1 MHTLSFRRA
10 SLAAAMSFA
19 FVLPASADLLDGAGE
34 TFTAQEMTGDARLS
48 GFDIAAL
55 PDGFVVVWTEREP
68 EGYDRIRARR
78 FDQDGEPR
86 ADAFLVI
93 EEGGS
98 TDVAL
103 GRPLVAASDDG
114 KLLVAWARD
123 GESPPAFCSNNL
135 FVSRVDADDNPSP
148 AETPY
153 DAEYEPCQMGLAM
166 DADGDYAV
174 AWSNLN
180 HDLKTRSFLA
190 DGTVL
195 GDTATISGGNLAIDV
210 SVAIQDNGTF
220 AVGWNF
226 TNGVAEFQTRTLAD
240 NTVLH
245 DTQPL
250 DNGDFSDADLR
261 RSGVALA
268 ADQDGGYVGLWEHV
282 DLDVDTSREIRAQRW
297 RADGTA
303 GEALLL
309 GSIPYQGDLHAADMD
324 ADGQGNLVGVWSG
337 ERATGGVAEGTLID
351 DDNDV
356 VGERAAT
363 IADFSAYND
372 PPEAGSPRVAMN
384 ADMVA
389 VAWYGSDTQTL
400 RARVFDPDSR
410 TVNPSGPG
418 SSGGGG
424 PTGPLTLL
432 AVVLLVLRQRRLI

>member
-10 SLAAAMSFA
+10 SLAAAASFA

-34 TFTAQEMTGDARLS
+34 TFTVQDMTGDARLS

-68 EGYDRIRARR
+68 EGYDRVRARR
-78 FDQDGEPR
+78 FDQGGEPR
-86 ADAFLVI
+86 DEAFLVI

-98 TDVAL
+98 TDAGL
-103 GRPLVAASDDG
+103 GRPQVAADDEG

-123 GESPPAFCSNNL
+123 GSGPPGFCSSNL
-135 FVSRVDADDNPSP
+135 YVSRVDADDNPSP
-148 AETPY
+148 SETPY
-153 DAEYEPCQMGLAM
+153 DAEYRPCQMGLAM
-166 DADGDYAV
+166 DADGDYVV
-174 AWSNLN
+174 AWGNLN
-180 HDLKTRSFLA
+180 HDVKSRSFLA

-195 GDTATISGGNLAIDV
+195 GATETISRGNAAIDV
-210 SVAIQDNGTF
+210 SVAIQDTGSF

-240 NTVLH
+240 NSLLH

-250 DNGDFSDADLR
+250 DNGDFSGDRLR

-268 ADQDGGYVGLWEHV
+268 ADQDGGFVGLWEHV
-282 DLDVDTSREIRAQRW
+282 DLTVDAPREVRAQRW
-297 RADGTA
+297 HADGTA

-309 GSIPYQGDLHAADMD
+309 GSIPYQGELDAADMD

-356 VGERAAT
+356 VGERAVT
-363 IADFSAYND
+363 IADFSVYNG
-372 PPEAGSPRVAMN
+372 PPEAGAPRVAMN
-384 ADMVA
+384 GDMVA

-400 RARVFDPDSR
+400 RARVFDPNSR

-432 AVVLLVLRQRRLI
+432 TVALLLRQRRLI